1 MAIPR
6 LRPSASARNDNCDGP
21 ATSFAHPLMED
32 ASNDAERE
40 RLNALFTLAY
50 AELHRLASV
59 VRRRESSVT
68 AQTTAL
74 VNEAWLK
81 LVGSPQLGDISEL
94 HFKRIAVRAMRQVL
108 IDAARRR
115 NTAKRGAEIVTLD
128 PEQAPVEDRAEQVLR
143 LDEALERL
151 AKVNPR
157 QAQMVEARFFGGLDV
172 AETAKLL
179 DISEATVL
187 RDWRLAR
194 AWLAA
199 EMKDDD
205 AQP

>member
-1 MAIPR
+1 MVEA
-6 LRPSASARNDNCDGP
+6 G
-21 ATSFAHPLMED
+21 H
-32 ASNDAERE
+32 NDAERE
-40 RLNALFTLAY
+40 QLNALFTLAY

-81 LVGSPQLGDISEL
+81 LVGSPQLGSVSEL

-143 LDEALERL
+143 LDQALERL
-151 AKVNPR
+151 AKVSPR

>member
-1 MAIPR
+1 
-6 LRPSASARNDNCDGP
+6 
-21 ATSFAHPLMED
+21 
-32 ASNDAERE
+32 
-40 RLNALFTLAY
+40 
-50 AELHRLASV
+50 
-59 VRRRESSVT
+59 
-68 AQTTAL
+68 
-74 VNEAWLK
+74 
-81 LVGSPQLGDISEL
+81 
-94 HFKRIAVRAMRQVL
+94 MRQVL

>member
-1 MAIPR
+1 MTPDELPDAG
-6 LRPSASARNDNCDGP
+6 PSD
-21 ATSFAHPLMED
+21 
-32 ASNDAERE
+32 DAERE

-50 AELHRLASV
+50 AELRRLASI
-59 VRRRESSVT
+59 VRRRESSMT

-81 LVGSPQLGDISEL
+81 LVGSPQLGSMSEL

-115 NTAKRGAEIVTLD
+115 RTAKRGAEIVTLED
-128 PEQAPVEDRAEQVLR
+128 EQASAPDRAEEVLR

-194 AWLAA
+194 AWLAM

-205 AQP
+205 PER

>member
-1 MAIPR
+1 M
-6 LRPSASARNDNCDGP
+6 SHDEHTDSKASD
-21 ATSFAHPLMED
+21 
-32 ASNDAERE
+32 DAERE
-40 RLNALFTLAY
+40 RLDALFTLAY
-50 AELHRLASV
+50 AELHRLASI

-81 LVGSPQLGDISEL
+81 LMGSPQLGSMSEL

-115 NTAKRGAEIVTLD
+115 GTTKRGAEIVTLED
-128 PEQAPVEDRAEQVLR
+128 DQASAPDRAEEVLR

-187 RDWRLAR
+187 RDWRLSR
-194 AWLAA
+194 AWLAV
-199 EMKDDD
+199 EMKDND
-205 AQP
+205 PER